1 MKKLFVFLC
10 VAGLIAASASPL
22 FAGGIENKTNWS
34 AEYIRTFNRNAAT
47 DAADIVM
54 YNPAGVTKMED
65 GFYGNLS
72 VHYVKKDYSNNINGT
87 EFDSDEPSYIPGL
100 FLLYKKNRLAGFF
113 GLSNVLGGGKV
124 KFENGDATTAAV
136 GALLLGSGM
145 FPAGYSMGNQNLDA
159 EHIGLGY
166 TFGGAFK
173 INDMFSV
180 SLGAMY
186 VDTHKEAQGN
196 VTLANPALLPSPP
209 YPPGTPYPDVIASV
223 DYEEEADGWGG
234 VIGLDIS
241 PTDQWNIGIRYNTKV
256 SLDYDQTVKIDS
268 INDTYGNNYGDNM
281 ILPNLGVTNGGKS
294 TRDLP
299 AILALGVSY
308 KLNDKI
314 RLETN
319 LTYYFNEDADWMGDE
334 DLVDN
339 GYDLGLALEYT
350 FNPKLKGSIGYI
362 HTDTG
367 QDAKDMLPE
376 SPALN
381 ADTIGGGVAYEF
393 IPGMILNFAL
403 GNSFYES
410 DSFVSP
416 TTGNTIEYEKNNL
429 FVALGIQYKFF

>member
-22 FAGGIENKTNWS
+22 FAGGIDNKTNWS
-34 AEYIRTFNRNAAT
+34 AEYIRTLNRNAAT
-47 DAADIVM
+47 DSADIVM
-54 YNPAGVTKMED
+54 YNPAGVMKMGD

-72 VHYVKKDYSNNINGT
+72 VQYILKDYTNNINGVD
-87 EFDSDEPSYIPGL
+87 FDQDEPSAIPGL
-100 FLLYKKNRLAGFF
+100 FLLYKQDRWAGFF

-124 KFENGDATTAAV
+124 DFENGDATTTAI
-136 GALLLGSGM
+136 GLGLLLNPLSPLYG
-145 FPAGYSMGNQNLDA
+145 AGYGISNQNLEA

-180 SLGAMY
+180 SLAAMY
-186 VDTHKEAQGN
+186 VDTQKEAKGSVTFKN
-196 VTLANPALLPSPP
+196 VNPLAPNQ
-209 YPPGTPYPDVIASV
+209 IAKV
-223 DYEEEADGWGG
+223 DYEEDANGWGG
-234 VIGLDIS
+234 VIGVNIS

-256 SLDYDQTVKIDS
+256 NLDYDQTV
-268 INDTYGNNYGDNM
+268 NQDNFRV
-281 ILPNLGVTNGGKS
+281 LPSNGITNGGES

-319 LTYYFNEDADWMGDE
+319 FTYYFNEDADWMGDE
-334 DLVDN
+334 DLVNN

-350 FNPKLKGSIGYI
+350 FNPKLKGSIGYL

-367 QDAKDMLPE
+367 IDAEYMLPE
-376 SPALN
+376 APQLN
-381 ADTIGGGVAYEF
+381 ANTIGGGVAYEA
-393 IPGMILNFAL
+393 IPGMMLNFSL
-403 GNSFYES
+403 GNAFYED
-410 DSFVSP
+410 DSFSVV
-416 TTGNTIEYEKNNL
+416 EYEKNN
-429 FVALGIQYKFF
+429 FFMAFGIQYKFM